1 MNLIIRAMYNV
12 PGAFGMKNFDS
23 LPTPIGIE
31 IEDEKDDIVYLD
43 SSLDKWSMRRDRKRI
58 FQDLNIA
65 INEAKH
71 EQAGKAN

>member
-1 MNLIIRAMYNV
+1 MYSV
-12 PGAFGMKNFDS
+12 SGVFGLKNIDS
-23 LPTPIGIE
+23 LPTPVGIE
-31 IEDEKDDIVYLD
+31 IEDEKDGIVYLD